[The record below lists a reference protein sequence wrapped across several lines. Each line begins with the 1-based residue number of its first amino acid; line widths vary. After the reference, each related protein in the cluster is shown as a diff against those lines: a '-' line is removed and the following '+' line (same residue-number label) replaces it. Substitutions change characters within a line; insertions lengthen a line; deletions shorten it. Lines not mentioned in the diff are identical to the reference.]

1 MPIDFEIKKSPGYRV
16 ASLAWKG
23 PWSDA
28 SVRTHFDKVCKWAT
42 ARHLRMG
49 KWIFREPRERS
60 FEVSIEVAG
69 RCRSESGIRIKTFRP
84 ATVARVVFDPEV
96 VEPRVVYHGLSDFL
110 RWRKR
115 EHDIRSIGDYRE
127 VYLGDPWKDRRAYA
141 RTEVQY
147 VVRK

>member
-1 MPIDFEIKKSPGYRV
+1 MAIDFEFKKTPGYRV

-28 SVRTHFDKVCKWAT
+28 SVRSHFEKVRKWAV
-42 ARHLRMG
+42 ARKLRMG
-49 KWIFREPRERS
+49 KWIFREPAERS
-60 FEVSIEVAG
+60 FEVSIEVTG
-69 RCRSESGIRIKTFRP
+69 RCRSEAGVRIKRFRP

-110 RWRKR
+110 RWRKKSG
-115 EHDIRSIGDYRE
+115 EIRSVGDYRE
-127 VYLGDPWKDRRAYA
+127 VYQGDPWKDRRAYA
-141 RTEVQY
+141 HTEVQY

>member
-1 MPIDFEIKKSPGYRV
+1 MTIDFEFKKSPGYRV

-28 SVRTHFDKVCKWAT
+28 SVRAHFEKVRKWAS
-42 ARHLRMG
+42 ARKLRMG
-49 KWIFREPRERS
+49 KWIFREPNERS

-69 RCRSESGIRIKTFRP
+69 PCRSEGGIRIKRFRP

-96 VEPRVVYHGLSDFL
+96 VAPRVIYHGLSDFL
-110 RWRKR
+110 RWRKKER
-115 EHDIRSIGDYRE
+115 EIRSVGDYRE
-127 VYLGDPWKDRRAYA
+127 VYQGDPWKDRRAFA
-141 RTEVQY
+141 HTEVHI